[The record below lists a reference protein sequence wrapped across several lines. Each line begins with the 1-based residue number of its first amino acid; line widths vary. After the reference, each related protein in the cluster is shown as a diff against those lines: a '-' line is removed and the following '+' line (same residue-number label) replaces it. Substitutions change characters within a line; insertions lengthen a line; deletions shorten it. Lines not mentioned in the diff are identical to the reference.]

1 MKKPIQRLAL
11 ATATATLGLC
21 SPASA
26 VDIKLVQISTAFP
39 SPIGIDYHEPTD
51 SVVMSVNYNNG
62 GQPNNFV
69 RVNSDGSQVG
79 FSSISG
85 LTEEVKI
92 ATARSGSA
100 FPAGTLFTGNGN
112 DGQIT
117 KISPDGS
124 SIINNWVDL
133 PGSGNGL
140 LRGSLY
146 VDRSGVWGGDLLAVT
161 TGGEAWRINSA
172 GVPTQLG
179 DVNTHLEG
187 LISVPNNPAKYGPL
201 AGKAIAGAEGQNR
214 LYAFGT
220 DGSVNFYPLSVAI
233 EDIDMI
239 NANENFYG
247 VNYGSGRLLGA
258 EASQF
263 TSLVGDILLTQEFAS
278 GSALFTLRWD
288 GSSLVTTPLGLTGD
302 SAIPSQWE
310 HVTFAPAGIVEIPR
324 TPDSGNVLTLLGA
337 GFLGLVGI
345 RSRSRRN
352 A

>member
-1 MKKPIQRLAL
+1 MKPSIHQLAL
-11 ATATATLGLC
+11 ATATLGLC
-21 SPASA
+21 SPALA
-26 VDIKLVQISTAFP
+26 VDIKLVQISTSFP

-51 SVVMSVNYNNG
+51 SVVMSVNYNNN

-69 RVNSDGSQVG
+69 RVKADGTQVG

-85 LTEEVKI
+85 LTDEVKI
-92 ATARSGSA
+92 ATARSGGA
-100 FPAGTLFTGNGN
+100 FAAGTLFTGNGI

-124 SIINNWVDL
+124 SFINNWVDL

-140 LRGSLY
+140 MRGSLY
-146 VDRSGVWGGDLLAVT
+146 VDRTGVWGGDLLAVT
-161 TGGEAWRINSA
+161 TGGEAWRVNSA
-172 GVPTQLG
+172 GTPTQLA
-179 DVNTHLEG
+179 DVNVHLEG
-187 LISVPNNPAKYGPL
+187 LITVPNDPSKYGPL

-214 LYAFGT
+214 LYAFGAN
-220 DGSVNFYPLSVAI
+220 GSVDYYPLSVAI

-239 NANENFYG
+239 SANENFYG
-247 VNYGSGRLLGA
+247 VNFGTGRLLGA

-263 TSLVGDILLTQEFAS
+263 ASLVGDILLTQEFAS
-278 GSALFTLRWD
+278 GSGLFTLRWN

-302 SAIPSQWE
+302 SAIPGQWE
-310 HVTFAPAGIVEIPR
+310 HVTFAPAGIVEIPK

-345 RSRSRRN
+345 RGWSRRT